1 MEARKVNKSRRNY
14 RTGTQAAQALV
25 VRSYKL
31 FLIFVRTSARETR
44 RSYRRHPLQC
54 NLHNERVSLRKRDS
68 LALGSVIFI
77 RKYKNFGYESLVSRN
92 ETRSLC
98 NKL

>member
-44 RSYRRHPLQC
+44 LQC

-77 RKYKNFGYESLVSRN
+77 
-92 ETRSLC
+92 T
-98 NKL
+98 